1 MTEKHGP
8 LMNDLAFERAR
19 LYKTSL
25 LSDEWKILDSRSSG
39 DAGVTSLP
47 PARAGESGADA
58 MATLSDDVDSE
69 NHQTTTTT
77 TTTTSATMTTK
88 THDVM

>member
-1 MTEKHGP
+1 
-8 LMNDLAFERAR
+8 MNDLAFERAH
-19 LYKTSL
+19 LHKTSL

-39 DAGVTSLP
+39 DAGETFLP
-47 PARAGESGADA
+47 PARAGESGVDA

-69 NHQTTTTT
+69 NHQTST

>member
-1 MTEKHGP
+1 
-8 LMNDLAFERAR
+8 MNDLAFERAH
-19 LYKTSL
+19 LHKTSL

-58 MATLSDDVDSE
+58 MVTLSDDVDSE
-69 NHQTTTTT
+69 NHQTPT

-88 THDVM
+88 THDVL